1 MLALRIQE
9 NDDES
14 ATDEALLA
22 SVYFIPF
29 LINIKMT
36 PLLISFLWLFIYYF
50 AFNILR
56 GFYRHCIRPSKN
68 LKARYSN
75 PNLPVW
81 ACITGATSGIGL
93 GFARELARRGF
104 NIILVSR
111 TKKKLEDTQ
120 A

>member
-36 PLLISFLWLFIYYF
+36 PLLISFLWLVNYYFIYKI
-50 AFNILR
+50 N
-56 GFYRHCIRPSKN
+56 
-68 LKARYSN
+68 
-75 PNLPVW
+75 
-81 ACITGATSGIGL
+81 TGLIM
-93 GFARELARRGF
+93 
-104 NIILVSR
+104 
-111 TKKKLEDTQ
+111 
-120 A
+120 